1 LNIQLSHIEPYFPE
15 NKLTNAQLGSLFG
28 KTEDEIFKITGIRN
42 RCIRDEHQ
50 IGSDLGLLAAQKLL
64 TKFPELVEKIDLL
77 IFCTEGLDFKAP
89 TTASTLHYKL
99 GLKEDCACIDMPM
112 GCAGFVYG
120 LSLAKSVLLGEDAT
134 CALFITADI
143 PSSVIHSEDF
153 EMRAIFGDA
162 GAAVILENSHQ
173 GRIGRFVF
181 GTDGSGA
188 ENLNVENGST
198 RNQIDEKWLKTYE
211 NEPGKLSHGRM
222 HMNGLEIVRFSLQK
236 VPALLEQVLL
246 KNNVEFEEIDL
257 FIFHQAS
264 DFILRS
270 LQRKCKIPSEKFY
283 TYFEE
288 IGNTVSCS
296 IPIAMHQAELEGK
309 LKRGYKVLIAGFGVG
324 YSWGGTVID
333 Y

>member
-1 LNIQLSHIEPYFPE
+1 
-15 NKLTNAQLGSLFG
+15 
-28 KTEDEIFKITGIRN
+28 
-42 RCIRDEHQ
+42 
-50 IGSDLGLLAAQKLL
+50 
-64 TKFPELVEKIDLL
+64 
-77 IFCTEGLDFKAP
+77 
-89 TTASTLHYKL
+89 
-99 GLKEDCACIDMPM
+99 
-112 GCAGFVYG
+112 
-120 LSLAKSVLLGEDAT
+120 
-134 CALFITADI
+134 
-143 PSSVIHSEDF
+143 
-153 EMRAIFGDA
+153 
-162 GAAVILENSHQ
+162 
-173 GRIGRFVF
+173 
-181 GTDGSGA
+181 
-188 ENLNVENGST
+188 
-198 RNQIDEKWLKTYE
+198 
-211 NEPGKLSHGRM
+211 
-222 HMNGLEIVRFSLQK
+222 MNGLEIVRFSLQK

-296 IPIAMHQAELEGK
+296 IPIAMRQAELEGK